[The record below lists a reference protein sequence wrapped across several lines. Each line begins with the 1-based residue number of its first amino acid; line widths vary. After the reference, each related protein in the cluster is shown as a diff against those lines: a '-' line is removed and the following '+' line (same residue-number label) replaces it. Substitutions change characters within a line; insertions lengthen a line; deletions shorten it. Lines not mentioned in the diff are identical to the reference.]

1 MSGVFILLGGNL
13 GKREEIIKQ
22 AINRIAIDAGR
33 IIKRSSIY
41 ETESWGFNS
50 ELKFL
55 NQVIE
60 IATNLNP
67 KQLLDTVHQI
77 EEQLGRK
84 RNEQQYASRTIDIDI
99 LLFRDEQ
106 IDEEGLQIP
115 HPRMHQR
122 KFTLIPLEEIAGQVV
137 HPEFQITIKSLNPRC
152 KDDLTV
158 ELYKGSE

>member
-137 HPEFQITIKSLNPRC
+137 HPEFQITIKSLNSRC